1 MAITQIRE
9 RDVEQYL
16 LKQCRAHNL
25 LCLKFTSP
33 GRAGVPD
40 RIIVGSGST
49 VFVEIKAPGCK
60 PRPLQLATFAKIEAF
75 GGRVFVVDS
84 FSEIDELMSLLK

>member
-1 MAITQIRE
+1 MTITQIRE

-40 RIIVGSGST
+40 RIIVGPRST
-49 VFVEIKAPGCK
+49 VFVEVKAPGCK

-75 GGRVFVVDS
+75 GGLVFVIDS
-84 FSEIDELMSLLK
+84 YRDVNELMSLLK